1 MADDLDFSQ
10 VFSMFSIR
18 QYVDAGVISRT
29 TTVDAAYISRT
40 TIVDAAYISRTT
52 AVVTSYHIHS

>member
-10 VFSMFSIR
+10 VFSMFSKTP
-18 QYVDAGVISRT
+18 YVDAGVISCT
-29 TTVDAAYISRT
+29 TAVPQPLISRT
-40 TIVDAAYISRTT
+40 TAVDAGKISCTT